1 MSRFGVTARIGNEMD
16 MLKPSAAL
24 LCKLGSIAVHAAELT
39 SPDGHAFDRAAMLS
53 VLSDPEVVGWL
64 AAMDAAAL
72 LPKTRAQMPHWTD
85 GMSAGTVL
93 GMP

>member
-1 MSRFGVTARIGNEMD
+1 MMAVGNEMD

-72 LPKTRAQMPHWTD
+72 LPKTRAQMPHWTA